1 MEWLV
6 VVALTGVLASISL
19 PAFRQAIDRQR
30 VRLAVTDLSA
40 SLYLARI
47 EALQR
52 GGEVVLRRAS
62 VADCPEASKPGD
74 WNCGW
79 TVFADLNDNNLP
91 DIGEPVLQTAAR
103 AEGVSIYFTGN
114 HAVVPVDRQ
123 GQFNGSG
130 SMSFIVRPLHDA
142 NAKNAVALCMSSG
155 GRLATRRGVAAC

>member
-1 MEWLV
+1 V
-6 VVALTGVLASISL
+6 AVALTGVLASISL
-19 PAFRQAIDRQR
+19 PAFHRAIDRHR
-30 VRLAVTDLSA
+30 VRLAVADLSA

-52 GGEVVLRRAS
+52 GGEIVLRRAS
-62 VADCPEASKPGD
+62 VANCPEASRPGD

-91 DIGEPVLQTAAR
+91 DDGEPVLQAAAR

-114 HAVVPVDRQ
+114 RAVLPIDRQ

-130 SMSFIVRPLHDA
+130 SMSFIVRPLRDT